1 MGNCCEKKKKIN
13 NDETFKLLEDLLDA
27 KDDNSIGIKI
37 TIKDFQKIKLLGKGS
52 FGEVFL
58 VKYIKTNKIYAMKIL
73 DKNKVIEGGQVEH
86 TKIERDLLVN
96 INCPFIVDIK
106 FAFQD
111 KDNLYIITE
120 FMQGGE
126 LFFHLHKEK
135 RFTNDKAKFYV
146 AEIVAAIEYLHK
158 KKIVYRDL
166 KPENVL
172 ISDTGH
178 VKLTDFGLS
187 KIFKKSKEKAYTIC
201 GTPQYLAPEVIISE
215 DGYDSTVDWWSLGCV
230 LYELLIGR
238 APFRI
243 CLGDSLN
250 EDLYKKKILIPDY
263 VCEDAKDLIT
273 KLLVVEPKKRLGYG
287 ENGAKK
293 IKHHPFFK
301 GINWDD
307 VWNQRINPPFIP
319 DLKDETDLSYF
330 DTVFTNEQV
339 SGSNSDLS
347 GLSLDCNTFKGFT
360 YVTDSYGSELMIMSK
375 PCDND
380 DLDNNT

>member
-13 NDETFKLLEDLLDA
+13 KDETFKILENLLDV
-27 KDDNSIGIKI
+27 KDDNSIEIKI

-96 INCPFIVDIK
+96 INCPFIVEIK

-111 KDNLYIITE
+111 KENLYIITE
-120 FMQGGE
+120 FLQGGE

-146 AEIVAAIEYLHK
+146 AEIVVAIEYLHK

-172 ISDTGH
+172 ISDIGH

-201 GTPQYLAPEVIISE
+201 GTPQYLAPEVILSE
-215 DGYDSTVDWWSLGCV
+215 NGYDSTIDWWSLGCV

-238 APFRI
+238 APYRI

-273 KLLVVEPKKRLGYG
+273 KLLVIEPKKRLGYG

-307 VWNQRINPPFIP
+307 VWNQKLNPPFIP

-339 SGSNSDLS
+339 SGSNSDIS
-347 GLSLDCNTFKGFT
+347 GLSMDCNTFKGFT
-360 YVTDSYGSELMIMSK
+360 YVTDSYESELMIMSK
-375 PCDND
+375 PYEND
-380 DLDNNT
+380 DLENNT

>member
-13 NDETFKLLEDLLDA
+13 KDETFKILENLLDV
-27 KDDNSIGIKI
+27 KDDNSIEIKI

-96 INCPFIVDIK
+96 INCPFIVEIK

-111 KDNLYIITE
+111 KENLYIITE
-120 FMQGGE
+120 FLQGGE

-146 AEIVAAIEYLHK
+146 AEIVVAIEYLHK

-201 GTPQYLAPEVIISE
+201 GTPQYLAPEVILSE
-215 DGYDSTVDWWSLGCV
+215 NGYDSTIDWWSLGCV

-238 APFRI
+238 APYRI

-273 KLLVVEPKKRLGYG
+273 KLLVIEPKKRLGYG

-307 VWNQRINPPFIP
+307 VWNQKINPPFIP

-339 SGSNSDLS
+339 SGSNSDIS
-347 GLSLDCNTFKGFT
+347 GLSMDCNTFKGFT
-360 YVTDSYGSELMIMSK
+360 YVTNSYESELMIMSK
-375 PCDND
+375 PYEND
-380 DLDNNT
+380 DLENNT

>member
-13 NDETFKLLEDLLDA
+13 NDETFKLLEDLLDV
-27 KDDNSIGIKI
+27 KDDNSLGIKI

-96 INCPFIVDIK
+96 INCPFIVEIK

-111 KDNLYIITE
+111 KENLYIITE
-120 FMQGGE
+120 FLQGGE

-146 AEIVAAIEYLHK
+146 SEIVAAIEYLHK

-319 DLKDETDLSYF
+319 NLKDETDLSYF

>member
-1 MGNCCEKKKKIN
+1 M
-13 NDETFKLLEDLLDA
+13 
-27 KDDNSIGIKI
+27 
-37 TIKDFQKIKLLGKGS
+37 
-52 FGEVFL
+52 
-58 VKYIKTNKIYAMKIL
+58 
-73 DKNKVIEGGQVEH
+73 
-86 TKIERDLLVN
+86 
-96 INCPFIVDIK
+96 
-106 FAFQD
+106 
-111 KDNLYIITE
+111 
-120 FMQGGE
+120 
-126 LFFHLHKEK
+126 
-135 RFTNDKAKFYV
+135 
-146 AEIVAAIEYLHK
+146 
-158 KKIVYRDL
+158 

-201 GTPQYLAPEVIISE
+201 GTPQYLAPEVILSE
-215 DGYDSTVDWWSLGCV
+215 NGYDSTIDWWSLGCV

-238 APFRI
+238 APYRI

-273 KLLVVEPKKRLGYG
+273 KLLVIEPKKRLGYG

-307 VWNQRINPPFIP
+307 VWNQKINPPFIP

-339 SGSNSDLS
+339 SGSNSDIS
-347 GLSLDCNTFKGFT
+347 GLSMDCNTFKGFT
-360 YVTDSYGSELMIMSK
+360 YVTDSYESELMIMSK
-375 PCDND
+375 PYEND
-380 DLDNNT
+380 DLENNT

>member
-96 INCPFIVDIK
+96 INCPFIVEIK

-111 KDNLYIITE
+111 KENLYIITE
-120 FMQGGE
+120 FLQGGE

-360 YVTDSYGSELMIMSK
+360 YITDSYGSELMIMSK

>member
-13 NDETFKLLEDLLDA
+13 KDETFKILENLLDV
-27 KDDNSIGIKI
+27 KDDNSIEIKI

-96 INCPFIVDIK
+96 INCPFIVEIK

-111 KDNLYIITE
+111 KENLYIITE
-120 FMQGGE
+120 FLQGGE

-146 AEIVAAIEYLHK
+146 AEIVVAIEYLHK

-201 GTPQYLAPEVIISE
+201 GTPQYLAPEVILSE
-215 DGYDSTVDWWSLGCV
+215 NGYDSTIDWWSLGCV

-238 APFRI
+238 APYRI

-273 KLLVVEPKKRLGYG
+273 KLLVIEPKKRLGYG

-307 VWNQRINPPFIP
+307 VWNQKINPPFIP

-339 SGSNSDLS
+339 SGSNSDIS
-347 GLSLDCNTFKGFT
+347 GLSMDCNTFKGFT
-360 YVTDSYGSELMIMSK
+360 YVTDSYESELMIMSK
-375 PCDND
+375 PYEND
-380 DLDNNT
+380 DLENNT

>member
-13 NDETFKLLEDLLDA
+13 NDETFKLLEDLLDV
-27 KDDNSIGIKI
+27 KDDNSLGIKI

-96 INCPFIVDIK
+96 INCPFIVEIK

-111 KDNLYIITE
+111 KENLYIITE
-120 FMQGGE
+120 FLQGGE

-319 DLKDETDLSYF
+319 NLKDETDLSYF